1 MSQETAQWLNT
12 QTLIGYTAK
21 RGQAW
26 HYRQS
31 AQGAES
37 NHYEGAIPVGDVH
50 RRLFHWEHAEGDVS
64 STVITADGV
73 STITDPTRKAI
84 VRPVGTFGP
93 QDRGAILGLFKS
105 GYQVHAF
112 GEWLLDEVA
121 NILDADLHIGSA
133 GLLKGG
139 AVAWVQIEMADTI
152 STPEGVDFRPF
163 LTAATSVDGSL
174 STTYQTGAQV
184 VVCDNTLAAA
194 MGAKDG
200 DRVKIRH
207 SRNSLGRI
215 TEVREALNIVH
226 GTADAF
232 AAEVAQLTA
241 TEVTGAQWQA
251 FLDAIAPQPVAG
263 SAKTTRAASLADRK
277 RDELNTLWRSD
288 LRVSPWQGTAFGVL
302 QAVNTHAH
310 HYGTV
315 KGMTRPERNMTRM
328 VEGKWAALDADT
340 MATLRKVLATV

>member
-12 QTLIGYTAK
+12 QTLIGYTEK

-31 AQGAES
+31 DQGAES

-64 STVITADGV
+64 STVITEDGV

-93 QDRGAILGLFKS
+93 DDKGAILGLFKS

-112 GEWLLDEVA
+112 GEWLVDEVA

-139 AVAWVQIEMADTI
+139 AVAWVQIEMADTV

-184 VVCDNTLAAA
+184 VVCDNTLSAA

-215 TEVREALNIVH
+215 TEVREALSIVH

-251 FLDAIAPQPVAG
+251 FLDAHAPLPVAG

-277 RDELNTLWRSD
+277 RDELNTLWRND

-310 HYGTV
+310 HFGTV

-340 MATLRKVLATV
+340 MSTLRKVLATV